1 MRLEAR
7 LFCLPPLLLLSF
19 ALPSRASFRRPRC
32 SGLNELLRRLV
43 LRSRPLR
50 RESTEA
56 RDSIDTERLLRFPR
70 VSFFWR
76 RGGGE
81 RERERERF
89 VEMVDTESIEEDL
102 LLLLLLLRLRPA
114 VRPRS
119 SSFFLRM
126 SSATPFLRTRS
137 LGTSVVS
144 LGFSDGLSSC
154 WVRDGR
160 DL

>member
-7 LFCLPPLLLLSF
+7 LSCLPPLLLLSF
-19 ALPSRASFRRPRC
+19 ALPARASLRRPRC
-32 SGLNELLRRLV
+32 SGLNELMRRLV
-43 LRSRPLR
+43 LRSGPLR

-56 RDSIDTERLLRFPR
+56 RDSMDTERLLRFPR
-70 VSFFWR
+70 VSFLWR
-76 RGGGE
+76 RGGG
-81 RERERERF
+81 ERERERF
-89 VEMVDTESIEEDL
+89 VEMVDTESIEEDR
-102 LLLLLLLRLRPA
+102 LLLLLRLRPVA
-114 VRPRS
+114 RPRS

-144 LGFSDGLSSC
+144 LGLSDGLSSC

>member
-7 LFCLPPLLLLSF
+7 LSCLPPLLLLSF
-19 ALPSRASFRRPRC
+19 ALPARASLRRPRC
-32 SGLNELLRRLV
+32 FGLNELMRRLV
-43 LRSRPLR
+43 LRSGPLR

-56 RDSIDTERLLRFPR
+56 RDSMDTERLLRFPR
-70 VSFFWR
+70 VSFLWR

-89 VEMVDTESIEEDL
+89 VEMVDTESIEEDR
-102 LLLLLLLRLRPA
+102 LLLLLRLRPVA
-114 VRPRS
+114 RPRS

>member
-7 LFCLPPLLLLSF
+7 LSCLPPLLLLSF
-19 ALPSRASFRRPRC
+19 ALPARASLRRPRC
-32 SGLNELLRRLV
+32 SGLNELMRRLV

-50 RESTEA
+50 RESAEA
-56 RDSIDTERLLRFPR
+56 RDSMDTERLLRFPR

-89 VEMVDTESIEEDL
+89 VEMIDTESIEEDR
-102 LLLLLLLRLRPA
+102 LLLLLRLRPVA
-114 VRPRS
+114 RPRS